1 MNKKEAFQMLDRL
14 AAGIAKTFGSNCETI
29 VHDILNKDH
38 SVVAIYN
45 GHVTG
50 RRIGDPIN
58 LLGTDVHVEDSL
70 IGLVDL
76 INTQGRTAE
85 GKLIK
90 SSTFQFVGKDYHY
103 GLGINFDYTLLSAA
117 ESAIRDLTMVG
128 ELMVDAM
135 TDTSDHRL
143 ESIFD
148 DCLTQ
153 IGKPVSLLSK
163 DDRLRLVALLQER
176 NAFSFQKSIPF
187 ISSRLHVSRYTVY
200 NDLKAINRE
209 R

>member
-1 MNKKEAFQMLDRL
+1 MKKKEAFLMLDRL
-14 AAGIAKTFGSNCETI
+14 AAGIARTFGNNCETI
-29 VHDILNKDH
+29 VHDILKKDH
-38 SVVAIYN
+38 SVIAIYN

-50 RRIGDPIN
+50 RRLGDPLN
-58 LLGTDVHVEDSL
+58 LLGTDTVVEDSL

-76 INTQGRTAE
+76 INTQGRTSD

-90 SSTFQFVGKDYHY
+90 SSTFQFVGKDYHF

-117 ESAIRDLTMVG
+117 ESAIRDLTSVG
-128 ELMVDAM
+128 ELMVEAM

-143 ESIFD
+143 EDIFD

-153 IGKPVSLLSK
+153 VGKPLSLMNK
-163 DDRLRLVALLQER
+163 DDRLRLVSMLQDR

-187 ISSRLHVSRYTVY
+187 ISSRLHISRYTIY
-200 NDLKAINRE
+200 NYLKEINRG